1 VRPGGSRGEG
11 RTGGYVEGVTA
22 VRVVLVGE
30 DPLARGGLHAQL
42 EGEEG
47 ISILGHTEV
56 DHLALALEQ
65 GRPEVLVWDLGVG
78 PRAQLGRAGALS
90 RSGVPFVALLD
101 EDGLSGDAAAAGA
114 SGVLRRDAAPG
125 QIAAAAVAA
134 ARGLWVYAPELAVG
148 TVPRPSGGGGPVESL
163 TDRELQVLSLLAE
176 GLSNKQIAARLG
188 ISEHTAK
195 FHVNAIL
202 GKLGVQ
208 SRTEAVVRA
217 ARLGLLML

>member
-1 VRPGGSRGEG
+1 M
-11 RTGGYVEGVTA
+11 A

-42 EGEEG
+42 TGQEGV
-47 ISILGHTEV
+47 LLAGHTEIE
-56 DHLALALEQ
+56 HLALALEQ
-65 GRPEVLVWDLGVG
+65 VRPDALVWDLGIE
-78 PRAQLGRAGALS
+78 PRAQLGKAPALAAVS
-90 RSGVPFVALLD
+90 VPFVVLLD
-101 EDGLSGDAAAAGA
+101 EPDLAGDAAAAGA
-114 SGVLRRDAAPG
+114 TGVLPRDAMPE
-125 QIAAAAVAA
+125 QIAAAAVAV
-134 ARGLWVYAPELAVG
+134 ARGLAVFAPELVSPSSL
-148 TVPRPSGGGGPVESL
+148 VPRPSGPAPADPL

-176 GLSNKQIAARLG
+176 GLSNKQIGSRLE

>member
-1 VRPGGSRGEG
+1 MA
-11 RTGGYVEGVTA
+11 A

-42 EGEEG
+42 EGQEG
-47 ISILGHTEV
+47 VFLAGHTEV
-56 DHLALALEQ
+56 EHLALALEQ
-65 GRPEVLVWDLGVG
+65 GRPEVLVWDLGVE
-78 PRAQLGRAGALS
+78 PRGQMGRAAAVAQAN
-90 RSGVPFVALLD
+90 VPFVVLLD
-101 EDGLSGDAAAAGA
+101 EEELAGDAAAAGA
-114 SGVLRRDAAPG
+114 SGVLGRDAAPS

-134 ARGLWVYAPELAVG
+134 ARGLVVFASELAAAS
-148 TVPRPSGGGGPVESL
+148 VPRPSGGAAPADPL
-163 TDRELQVLSLLAE
+163 TERELQVLSLLAE
-176 GLSNKQIAARLG
+176 GLSNKQIGGRLG

-217 ARLGLLML
+217 ARLGMLML

>member
-1 VRPGGSRGEG
+1 MA
-11 RTGGYVEGVTA
+11 A

-42 EGEEG
+42 EGQEG
-47 ISILGHTEV
+47 VSLAGHTELE
-56 DHLALALEQ
+56 HLALALEQ
-65 GRPEVLVWDLGVG
+65 GRPEVLVWDLGVD
-78 PRAQLGRAGALS
+78 PRGQLGKAADVARAN
-90 RSGVPFVALLD
+90 VPFVVLLD
-101 EDGLSGDAAAAGA
+101 EDDLAGDAAASGA
-114 SGVLRRDAAPG
+114 SGVLGRDAGPA

-134 ARGLWVYAPELAVG
+134 ACGLMVLAPELAAIA
-148 TVPRPSGGGGPVESL
+148 VPRPSGAAPADPL

-176 GLSNKQIAARLG
+176 GLSNKQIAGRLG

-202 GKLGVQ
+202 SKLGVQ

-217 ARLGLLML
+217 ARLGMLML

>member
-1 VRPGGSRGEG
+1 VA
-11 RTGGYVEGVTA
+11 A

-42 EGEEG
+42 EGQEG
-47 ISILGHTEV
+47 VLLAGHTELE
-56 DHLALALEQ
+56 HLALALEQ
-65 GRPEVLVWDLGVG
+65 GRPEALVWDLGVD
-78 PRAQLGRAGALS
+78 PQEALGRAAEMA
-90 RSGVPFVALLD
+90 RANVPFVVLLD
-101 EDGLSGDAAAAGA
+101 DDELAGDAVASGA
-114 SGVLRRDAAPG
+114 SGVLGRDAGPT

-134 ARGLWVYAPELAVG
+134 ARGLVVLAAELASAA
-148 TVPRPSGGGGPVESL
+148 VPRPSGAAPADPL
-163 TDRELQVLSLLAE
+163 TDRELQVLGLLAE
-176 GLSNKQIAARLG
+176 GLSNKQIAGRLG

>member
-1 VRPGGSRGEG
+1 MA
-11 RTGGYVEGVTA
+11 A

-42 EGEEG
+42 EGQEG
-47 ISILGHTEV
+47 VLLAGHTELE
-56 DHLALALEQ
+56 HLALALEQ
-65 GRPEVLVWDLGVG
+65 GRPETLVWDLGVD
-78 PRAQLGRAGALS
+78 PRAQLGKAAAMAQAN
-90 RSGVPFVALLD
+90 VPFVVLLN
-101 EDGLSGDAAAAGA
+101 EDDLAGDAVASGA
-114 SGVLRRDAAPG
+114 SGVLGRDAGPA

-134 ARGLWVYAPELAVG
+134 ARGLVVLAPELASAA
-148 TVPRPSGGGGPVESL
+148 VPRPGGAAPADPL

-176 GLSNKQIAARLG
+176 GLSNKLIAGRLG

-217 ARLGLLML
+217 ARLGMLML